1 MKKSS
6 VNNIKEMLKNRRDF
20 YFNRLQKIERIL
32 ATIKILQKDIS
43 ELFLENYKISKSEN
57 LVNFKKYLDIF
68 QKEINTLDKKYL
80 MSKLDDINKK

>member
-57 LVNFKKYLDIF
+57 LVNFKKYLDIL